1 MSSTSDAAAVADV
14 AQRPNDQ
21 PEQHEADAGL
31 PDEAATTELDLS
43 QSAEAF
49 ARAVKVMPGGV
60 SSPVR
65 AFGAVGGDPVFIR
78 CGDGCRIEDLDGN
91 VYVDYVGSYGP
102 LIAGHANERVLAAI
116 SKVAGRGTT
125 FGCPTTI
132 EIDHAQTI
140 LDALPGHDLLR
151 FVNSG
156 TEAAMSAI
164 RLSRAATG
172 RDKIIKCVGCYHG
185 HVDALLVEAGSGAM
199 QHGTPSSP
207 GVTESL
213 VRNTLLV
220 DFNDL
225 EGARRVFEENPEEVA
240 CFAVEPIAGNMGLVE
255 PEPGYL
261 QGLRDLC
268 DEFGALLLF
277 DEVMT
282 GFRVAWGGAQTK
294 GGPRYGVRPDLTCLG
309 KVIGGGLPAAAYA
322 GRRDLMEQVS
332 PTGPVYQAGTLS
344 GNPLAMAAGAATLDL
359 LRPAS
364 DDDPDPYDQL
374 EAAGA
379 HLEAGLRRVASER
392 GVPLTINRVGS
403 MLGLYLTDQPDTP
416 VRDFNAVTATSATRF
431 ATFFHELL
439 RHGVMIPPSR
449 FESWFLG
456 LAHDEES
463 LDRTIDAADAAFAAV
478 ADMPASDA

>member
-1 MSSTSDAAAVADV
+1 M
-14 AQRPNDQ
+14 
-21 PEQHEADAGL
+21 
-31 PDEAATTELDLS
+31 ELRES
-43 QSAEAF
+43 EESF
-49 ARAVKVMPGGV
+49 ARAVEVLPGGV

-65 AFGAVGGDPVFIR
+65 AFGAVGGTPVFVR
-78 CGDGCRIEDLDGN
+78 CGAGCRVEDVDGN

-125 FGCPTTI
+125 FGCPTTLEI
-132 EIDHAQTI
+132 EHAETI
-140 LDALPGHDLLR
+140 LSALPGHDLLR

-156 TEAAMSAI
+156 TEAAMSSI
-164 RLSRAATG
+164 RLARAATG

-213 VRNTLLV
+213 TRNTLLV
-220 DFNDL
+220 DYNDL
-225 EGARRVFEENPEEVA
+225 EGARKVFEENPDTIA

-282 GFRVAWGGAQTK
+282 GFRVAWGGAQTL
-294 GGPRYGVRPDLTCLG
+294 GGPRYGVQPDLTCLG

-322 GRRDLMEQVS
+322 GRRELLEQVS

-359 LRPAS
+359 LKPTS
-364 DDDPDPYDQL
+364 DDEPDPYDQL
-374 EAAGA
+374 EAAGVY
-379 HLEAGLRRVASER
+379 LEEGLKQKAEGR
-392 GVPLTINRVGS
+392 GVPITINRVGS
-403 MLGLYLTDQPDTP
+403 MMGLYLTEEPDTP
-416 VRDFNAVTATSATRF
+416 VTNFNAVTATDARRF

-439 RHGVMIPPSR
+439 VGGVMIPPSR

-463 LDRTIDAADAAFAAV
+463 LDRTLDSAEAAFAAV
-478 ADMPASDA
+478 SST